1 MRRLAVLGIVLT
13 TVLVAGVALA
23 QKGQGPSS
31 EAVRHYTAGMRLL
44 ERGALE
50 AAEAELERA
59 VRLAPD
65 YFEALSSLALV
76 YRKRGKMTHYR
87 AFLKS
92 AAAVKAKQSV
102 PQKQPTPSLAP
113 PAPPGPAPP
122 PKKPEQAR
130 PTRAERN
137 RWRHEGPE
145 PKEVFVTE
153 REVRRGPLGNL
164 RIEGTVKN
172 NTSKAV
178 ERVVVALVAFSA
190 DGRPV
195 DPPLTYRGP
204 WELNPGEQA
213 SFSLDVADTGDK
225 VERFDLKAS
234 WGPPVE

>member
-23 QKGQGPSS
+23 QKGQEPSS

-59 VRLAPD
+59 VRLDPD
-65 YFEALSSLALV
+65 YFEALSSLAYV
-76 YRKRGKMTHYR
+76 YRKRGKMTLYR
-87 AFLKS
+87 AFLKH
-92 AAAVKAKQSV
+92 ADKVKARQSE
-102 PQKQPTPSLAP
+102 PAGRPTPLLASP
-113 PAPPGPAPP
+113 KPLAHPP
-122 PKKPEQAR
+122 PPEPPEMAPAKKPER
-130 PTRAERN
+130 DL
-137 RWRHEGPE
+137 WRHEGPE

-153 REVRRGPLGNL
+153 REFRRGPLGNL
-164 RIEGTVKN
+164 RIEGTIKN